1 MLRKFNKIKF
11 LKLMGLNCGCPAGAH
26 LADLS
31 IADCKE
37 SLGQIQKVI
46 IQRRYS
52 SQGVL
57 NKIPAANIITKTA
70 MVALAT
76 AADGTKIIIS
86 PYIQNPTTTPGEAR
100 TFGGGNQTLGGIE
113 IVIGREATTFE
124 GVIYQ
129 EKQSTIKT
137 MKEYSCEEI
146 GVYLIDENGNIG
158 AIKEEVAS
166 DGGTTVNYLPIPVRS
181 FFIGDKNLGGYE
193 EPDSNAI
200 KWSFLP
206 NWSDNLEI
214 IKQSTMDYN
223 PLLDLVNVAST

>member
-1 MLRKFNKIKF
+1 
-11 LKLMGLNCGCPAGAH
+11 MGLNCGCPAGTH
-26 LADLS
+26 LADLE
-31 IADCKE
+31 IAECKE

-46 IQRRYS
+46 FQRKYAS
-52 SQGVL
+52 DGVL
-57 NKIPAANIITKTA
+57 NEIPEANIKSKTA
-70 MVALAT
+70 MAALAA

-113 IVIGREATTFE
+113 IVIGREPTAFE

-137 MKEYSCEEI
+137 LKEYSCEEI

-158 AIKEEVAS
+158 AIKKETTS
-166 DGGTTVNYLPIPVRS
+166 QGTTSVTYSPIPLRS
-181 FFIGDKNLGGYE
+181 FFVGDKNLGGYE

-206 NWSDNLEI
+206 NWSDDLVI
-214 IKQSTMDYN
+214 IKRSELDYN
-223 PLLDLVNVAST
+223 PLTDLVNVASA

>member
-1 MLRKFNKIKF
+1 
-11 LKLMGLNCGCPAGAH
+11 MGMNCGCPAGAH

-31 IADCKE
+31 IAECKE
-37 SLGQIQKVI
+37 SLGQIQKII
-46 IQRRYS
+46 IQRRYQS
-52 SQGVL
+52 AGLL
-57 NKIPAANIITKTA
+57 NKISAADIATKTA
-70 MVALAT
+70 MAGLAA

-113 IVIGREATTFE
+113 IVIGREPTTFE

-129 EKQSTIKT
+129 EKQSTMAT

-158 AIKEEVAS
+158 AIADNVANPA
-166 DGGTTVNYLPIPVRS
+166 NYMPIPIRS

-200 KWSFLP
+200 RWSFLP
-206 NWSDNLEI
+206 NWSDKLVI
-214 IKQSTMDYN
+214 IQQSTLDYN
-223 PLLDLVNVAST
+223 PLTDLTNVASS